1 MQTQLHP
8 FHKDGRGTINL
19 LSLDLLP
26 LCSCFLEGLACL
38 SRSFLNLPTRVRLP
52 LPPSATVS
60 SANFVFLIL
69 LDPSTALPPSPRHRL
84 PPSVAQ
90 AAFELVILR
99 PLLVLLPGTATV
111 SFPLSLSLYSY
122 LSCLPL
128 CFSSLNGSLRSCIGS
143 DLVLVPTVT

>member
-69 LDPSTALPPSPRHRL
+69 LDPSTALPPPPRHRL

-99 PLLVLLPGTATV
+99 PLPHECWYYCQAPPPLAFLYLCPFTAIFPAFPFVSLVSMGALGAV
-111 SFPLSLSLYSY
+111 
-122 LSCLPL
+122 
-128 CFSSLNGSLRSCIGS
+128 
-143 DLVLVPTVT
+143 